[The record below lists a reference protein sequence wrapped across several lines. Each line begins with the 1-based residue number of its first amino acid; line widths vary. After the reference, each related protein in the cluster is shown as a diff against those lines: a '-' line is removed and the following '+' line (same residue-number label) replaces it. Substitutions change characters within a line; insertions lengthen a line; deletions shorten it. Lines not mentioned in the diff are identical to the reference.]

1 MTVTNSSFPGP
12 FIISTFEIR
21 ALKLEKLVVY
31 HFDIGNLS
39 RSAFGPGK
47 QNSGLVNFAQDL
59 RLAQIGSTY
68 KETASGA

>member
-1 MTVTNSSFPGP
+1 MTVINSSFQGP

-39 RSAFGPGK
+39 FRVWAW
-47 QNSGLVNFAQDL
+47 
-59 RLAQIGSTY
+59 
-68 KETASGA
+68 